1 MKMVVAYIDPER
13 FEGIREELR
22 EQGFGTLSLLSATGS
37 VPEATLSGSYRG
49 ATVEGHSRPKARLEC
64 IVGADHTDTVV
75 DTVLKNAGE
84 RSFVFVIPVEQAHP
98 VETVRT
104 DEVVAKTG

>member
-1 MKMVVAYIDPER
+1 MKMVVAYIDPDR
-13 FEGIREELR
+13 FEGIREALR
-22 EQGFGTLSLLSATGS
+22 DLGFGTLSLLSATGS
-37 VPEATLSGSYRG
+37 VPETTLSGSYRG

-75 DTVLKNAGE
+75 ETVIKNGGE

-98 VETVRT
+98 AESVRT
-104 DEVVAKTG
+104 DVVVAETG